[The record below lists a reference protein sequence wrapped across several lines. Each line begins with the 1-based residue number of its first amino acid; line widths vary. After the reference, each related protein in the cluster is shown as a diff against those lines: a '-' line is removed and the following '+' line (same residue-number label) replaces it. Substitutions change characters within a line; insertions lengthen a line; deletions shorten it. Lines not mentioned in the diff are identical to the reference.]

1 MWEYSEKVKDHFFN
15 PRNAGALD
23 GANAVGEVGSL
34 SCGDALKLMLKVN
47 PETEVIEDARFQ
59 TFGCGSA
66 IASSSALTE
75 LVIGKTIEQAR
86 KLTNQDIAEFLD
98 GLPPEKMH
106 CSVMGQEALTAA
118 VAQWRGE
125 ELEDDDHEEGALIC
139 KCFAVDEGMIERAV
153 RTNKLTS
160 LEALTHYTKAGGGCL
175 SCREP
180 LEEML
185 AQLNAEMVAEG
196 LITAEQAFVFGAA
209 PKPKKKKKA
218 GFELPPMPVPAVG
231 AEAPKPVMPVV
242 AQDGAAMAVPI
253 SIQPLAAAPAPAAEA
268 PAAPTGRTP
277 AQEAILVART
287 VEEMRPVFQ
296 RDGGDVELVDLEGSL
311 VLVHLNG
318 ACAGCSAA
326 SLTLGG
332 LQKQIT
338 EALGRTVRVLPVA
351 NA

>member
-1 MWEYSEKVKDHFFN
+1 
-15 PRNAGALD
+15 
-23 GANAVGEVGSL
+23 
-34 SCGDALKLMLKVN
+34 
-47 PETEVIEDARFQ
+47 
-59 TFGCGSA
+59 
-66 IASSSALTE
+66 
-75 LVIGKTIEQAR
+75 
-86 KLTNQDIAEFLD
+86 DIAAFLD

-125 ELEDDDHEEGALIC
+125 EVEDDDHEEGALVC

-153 RTNKLTS
+153 RTNKLTT
-160 LEALTHYTKAGGGCL
+160 LEAVTHYTKAGGGCL

-185 AQLNAEMVAEG
+185 AKVNAEMVAEG
-196 LITAEQAFVFGAA
+196 LIAAGEAFVFGAA
-209 PKPKKKKKA
+209 PKPARKKKA
-218 GFELPPMPVPAVG
+218 GFELPPMPVPAVQ
-231 AEAPKPVMPVV
+231 PVMPVV
-242 AQDGAAMAVPI
+242 AQEGAAMAVPI
-253 SIQPLAAAPAPAAEA
+253 SIQPLAPAAEPAAPA
-268 PAAPTGRTP
+268 GRTP

-296 RDGGDVELVDLEGSL
+296 RDGGDVELIDLEGSL
-311 VLVHLNG
+311 VLVKLMG

-332 LQKQIT
+332 LQKRIA
-338 EALGRTVRVLPVA
+338 EALGRTVRVMPVA